1 MVIRPWFAR
10 CLVTHVEGRQPPT
23 GSRMCLFIH
32 EAGLTDVD
40 GSNDGGVGN
49 DVSLGTGEVETL
61 QKLMK

>member
-1 MVIRPWFAR
+1 
-10 CLVTHVEGRQPPT
+10 
-23 GSRMCLFIH
+23 MCLFIH